1 MKIDLHGK
9 THPEGLELIEEYM
22 LLNSV
27 KGSVSLHIITG
38 NSPTMQKKIIDQICS
53 KYGFSYYIPSHN
65 PGEIFIQYE
74 KL

>member
-22 LLNSV
+22 LLNSL
-27 KGSVSLHIITG
+27 KGSVSLHVITG
-38 NSPTMQKKIIDQICS
+38 NSPIMQKKIIDQICS
-53 KYGFSYYIPSHN
+53 KQGFSYYIPSHN

>member
-22 LLNSV
+22 LLNSL
-27 KGSVSLHIITG
+27 KGSVSLHVITG
-38 NSPTMQKKIIDQICS
+38 NSPIMQKKIIDKICS
-53 KYGFSYYIPSHN
+53 KHGFSYYIPSHN
-65 PGEIFIQYE
+65 SGEIFIQYE

>member
-9 THPEGLELIEEYM
+9 THLEGLELIEEYM

-27 KGSVSLHIITG
+27 KGSVSLHVITG
-38 NSPTMQKKIIDQICS
+38 NSPVMQKKIIEQICK
-53 KYGFSYYIPSHN
+53 KYGFSHYIPSHN

>member
-27 KGSVSLHIITG
+27 KGNVSLRVITG
-38 NSPTMQKKIIDQICS
+38 NSPIMQKKIINQICN

-65 PGEIFIQYE
+65 PGEIIIQYE

>member
-22 LLNSV
+22 LLHSV
-27 KGSVSLHIITG
+27 KGSVSLHVITG
-38 NSPTMQKKIIDQICS
+38 NSPVMQKKIIDQICNRH
-53 KYGFSYYIPSHN
+53 GFTYYIPSYN
-65 PGEIFIQYE
+65 PGEMIIQYE